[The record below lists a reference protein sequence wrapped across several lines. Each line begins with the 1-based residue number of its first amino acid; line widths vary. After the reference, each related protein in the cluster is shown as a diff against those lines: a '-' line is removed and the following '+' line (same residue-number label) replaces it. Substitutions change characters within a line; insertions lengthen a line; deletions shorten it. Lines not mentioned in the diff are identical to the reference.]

1 MEKIYAEHS
10 NKLKSLANQAR
21 LAVMNTPNLK
31 YSPSAYKT
39 YNAEAKSLDSKLFIA
54 KMNRPRERQAQII
67 AATETKAKRDANPNL
82 DDAGVKKIKAKAI
95 ATARLRTGAGKELI
109 DITPKEWDAI
119 QAGAITDNKLRQMLD
134 KSDLE
139 VVRKMATPRTRVLM
153 TSAKME
159 RAQSLLASGGTRAE
173 VAAALGV
180 SLTTLDRA
188 LNGEG
193 DED

>member
-119 QAGAITDNKLRQMLD
+119 QAGAISNSKLGQILDNTDI
-134 KSDLE
+134 DL
-139 VVRKMATPRTRVLM
+139 VRSLATPRRVRLM
-153 TSAKME
+153 STAKTQ
-159 RAQSLLASGGTRAE
+159 RALSMLDTGQTRAE
-173 VAAALGV
+173 VAAQLGV
-180 SLTTLDRA
+180 SLTTLDA
-188 LNGEG
+188 ATVV
-193 DED
+193 